1 MYSRTIAFA
10 LLALLFNAVDFG
22 GTNPVPD
29 SEHQRNVRAAP
40 TLQFEGCFSDSAHSI
55 FNTAVKF
62 QSSNNVNHDCV
73 DKCAERGYA
82 VSSTRGQYCYCT
94 NTLPL
99 PRLYQAGQPQASGTD
114 GPCSTTCPGASI
126 AGGNTGCQGEECC
139 GGPNAYSVYLS
150 GEIDVLKQVLRRVTA
165 AKRARDPRTASDVCG
180 PVPTAGLGILGAAI
194 IAVQVAVHE
203 VCKSV
208 VNYQVSAYGRSVNSQ
223 GVQGIKNCTLTTFLQ
238 SNNEIYNCEDLASL
252 PDQHIQLAVLGI
264 DKLIQSEEPIQ
275 EELATDF
282 DIVNDNLHGTT
293 DQTLIKSYSVSTSFS
308 ESWSTEAGVDVT
320 VTVGAEFSAGALF
333 TRAKTTFELSVGISF
348 SFGWSKTTGRAVTET
363 FSVRTVAEP
372 GTKVETRFFKSQYP
386 VQVNWRANIFA
397 SGYIHAKDYGET
409 TMQEMN
415 LVEVLSHDQRGFFAF
430 GTIDY
435 GDRKT
440 MIARSVTKDANG
452 QVMSMSEDSR
462 GVE

>member
-1 MYSRTIAFA
+1 MYSRTIVFA
-10 LLALLFNAVDFG
+10 LLALIFNAVDSG
-22 GTNPVPD
+22 ESNPVSTPAL
-29 SEHQRNVRAAP
+29 QRNVRATP
-40 TLQFEGCFSDSAHSI
+40 TLQFEGCFNDSAYSI

-99 PRLYQAGQPQASGTD
+99 PRLYQAREPQASGTD

-150 GEIDVLKQVLRRVTA
+150 GEIDVLKQLLRRVTA
-165 AKRARDPRTASDVCG
+165 AKRASDPRSAYTVCMQRYD
-180 PVPTAGLGILGAAI
+180 PANLGLLFPANLVIVAACTGT
-194 IAVQVAVHE
+194 VF
-203 VCKSV
+203 
-208 VNYQVSAYGRSVNSQ
+208 YQVSAYGRSVNSQ
-223 GVQGIKNCTLTTFLQ
+223 GFQGIKNCTLKTFIAN
-238 SNNEIYNCEDLASL
+238 NNEIYNCEDLASL
-252 PDQHIQLAVLGI
+252 PDQHIELGVLSI

-308 ESWSTEAGVDVT
+308 ESWSTRAGVDVT
-320 VTVGAEFSAGALF
+320 VKVGAEFEAGALF

-348 SFGWSKTTGRAVTET
+348 SFGWSKTTASAVTET

-397 SGYIHAKDYGET
+397 SGYVHAKDYFEENT
-409 TMQEMN
+409 QEMN

-440 MIARSVTKDANG
+440 MIARSVTYDANG

-462 GVE
+462 DVE

>member
-1 MYSRTIAFA
+1 MNMKPVSFV
-10 LLALLFNAVDFG
+10 LLAILFNTVDFG
-22 GTNPVPD
+22 ESNPISTPAL
-29 SEHQRNVRAAP
+29 QRNMRAAP
-40 TLQFEGCFSDSAHSI
+40 TLQFEGCFNDSAYSI

-62 QSSNNVNHDCV
+62 QNSNNVNHDCV

-99 PRLYQAGQPQASGTD
+99 PRLYQAREPQASGTD

-126 AGGNTGCQGEECC
+126 AGTNTGCQGEECC

-150 GEIDVLKQVLRRVTA
+150 GEIDVLKQLLRRATA
-165 AKRARDPRTASDVCG
+165 AKRAKDTRSAHEYCT
-180 PVPTAGLGILGAAI
+180 ILNPLWI
-194 IAVQVAVHE
+194 ISPIYQVLYIQCINTLAYE
-203 VCKSV
+203 
-208 VNYQVSAYGRSVNSQ
+208 VSAYGRSVNSQ
-223 GVQGIKNCTLTTFLQ
+223 GFQGIKNCTLKTIIHTNQ
-238 SNNEIYNCEDLASL
+238 ETYTCKDLGSL
-252 PDQHIQLAVLGI
+252 PDQHIELRVVSI

-320 VTVGAEFSAGALF
+320 VKIGAEFEAGTLF
-333 TRAKTTFELSVGISF
+333 TRAKSTFELSVGFSF
-348 SFGWSKTTGRAVTET
+348 SFGWSKTAANSVTET

-397 SGYIHAKDYGET
+397 SGYVHVKDYFQENT
-409 TMQEMN
+409 QEMN
-415 LVEVLSHDQRGFFAF
+415 LVEVLSYDQRGFFAF

-440 MIARSVTKDANG
+440 MIARSVTYDANG

-462 GVE
+462 DVE

>member
-1 MYSRTIAFA
+1 MYSRTIVFA
-10 LLALLFNAVDFG
+10 LLAILFNAVDFG
-22 GTNPVPD
+22 ESNPVSAPVLR
-29 SEHQRNVRAAP
+29 RNVRAAP
-40 TLQFEGCFSDSAHSI
+40 TLQFEGCFNDSAYNI

-62 QSSNNVNHDCV
+62 QSSDNVNHDCV

-99 PRLYQAGQPQASGTD
+99 PRLYQAREPQASGTD

-126 AGGNTGCQGEECC
+126 AGTNTGCRGEECC

-150 GEIDVLKQVLRRVTA
+150 GDIDVLKQLLRRVTA
-165 AKRARDPRTASDVCG
+165 AKRAKDTRSASEICRQKY
-180 PVPTAGLGILGAAI
+180 VPPGLSSSLANVAFQVLVSFCTGIL
-194 IAVQVAVHE
+194 
-203 VCKSV
+203 S
-208 VNYQVSAYGRSVNSQ
+208 YQVSAYGRSVNSQ
-223 GVQGIKNCTLTTFLQ
+223 GIQGIKNCTLTTFVL
-238 SNNEIYNCEDLASL
+238 NNKEVYKCKDIASL
-252 PDQHIQLAVLGI
+252 PDQHIELRVVSI

-293 DQTLIKSYSVSTSFS
+293 EQTLIKSYSVSTSFS

-320 VTVGAEFSAGALF
+320 VKIGAEFEAGALF
-333 TRAKTTFELSVGISF
+333 TRAKTTFELSVGFSF
-348 SFGWSKTTGRAVTET
+348 SFGWSKTTASAVTET

-397 SGYIHAKDYGET
+397 SGYVHIKDYFQENT
-409 TMQEMN
+409 QEMN
-415 LVEVLSHDQRGFFAF
+415 LVEVLSYDQREFFAF

-440 MIARSVTKDANG
+440 MIARSVTYDANG

>member
-1 MYSRTIAFA
+1 MFSRTISFA
-10 LLALLFNAVDFG
+10 LLALLLNAVDFG
-22 GTNPVPD
+22 GTNPVPNL
-29 SEHQRNVRAAP
+29 EHQRNVRAAP
-40 TLQFEGCFSDSAHSI
+40 TLQFEGCFNDSAHRI
-55 FNTAVKF
+55 FNTSVKF
-62 QSSNNVNHDCV
+62 QSSDNVNHDCV

-99 PRLYQAGQPQASGTD
+99 PRLYQAREPQASGTD

-126 AGGNTGCQGEECC
+126 AGTNTACQGEECC

-150 GEIDVLKQVLRRVTA
+150 GDIDVLKQLLRRVTA
-165 AKRARDPRTASDVCG
+165 AKRAKDTRSAYEICREKYDPT
-180 PVPTAGLGILGAAI
+180 GLSLVN
-194 IAVQVAVHE
+194 IAYHVLVSFCTGFV
-203 VCKSV
+203 S
-208 VNYQVSAYGRSVNSQ
+208 YQVSAYGRSVNSQ
-223 GVQGIKNCTLTTFLQ
+223 GIQGIKNCTLTTFVL
-238 SNNEIYNCEDLASL
+238 NNKEVYTCKDLGSL
-252 PDQHIQLAVLGI
+252 PDQHIELRVVSI

-293 DQTLIKSYSVSTSFS
+293 EQTLTKTYSVSTSFS

-320 VTVGAEFSAGALF
+320 VKIGAEFEAGALF
-333 TRAKTTFELSVGISF
+333 TRAKSTFELSVGFSF
-348 SFGWSKTTGRAVTET
+348 SFGWSKTAASAVTET

-397 SGYIHAKDYGET
+397 SGYVHIKDYFQQNI
-409 TMQEMN
+409 QEMN
-415 LVEVLSHDQRGFFAF
+415 LVEVLSYDQREFFAF

-440 MIARSVTKDANG
+440 MIARSVTYDTNG

-462 GVE
+462 DVE